1 MKKRV
6 YNFNLPDELR
16 DYLKKQSD
24 SKGTTISNYL
34 IGLIDKDREDT
45 EELLVLKERSVE
57 GDIVASV
64 ANKVLLEY
72 SFEYETKIKDVEN
85 LILTKLNKL
94 VNMDCKVEL
103 QKDDKNIF
111 GTIYFKSED
120 MQNYRC
126 IHVTMFGAIKSYL
139 N

>member
-24 SKGTTISNYL
+24 RKGTTISNYL

-85 LILTKLNKL
+85 LILTRLNKL

-126 IHVTMFGAIKSYL
+126 INVTMFGAIKSYL

>member
-24 SKGTTISNYL
+24 MKGTTISNYL

-64 ANKVLLEY
+64 ANKILLEY

-85 LILTKLNKL
+85 LILIRLNKL

-126 IHVTMFGAIKSYL
+126 IHVTMIGAIKSYL

>member
-24 SKGTTISNYL
+24 RKGTTISNYL
-34 IGLIDKDREDT
+34 IGLIDKDREDM

-72 SFEYETKIKDVEN
+72 SFESEIEIKDIEN
-85 LILTKLNKL
+85 VILKRLNRL
-94 VNMDCKVEL
+94 VNMECKIEL
-103 QKDDKNIF
+103 QKIDRGIA
-111 GTIYFKSED
+111 GVIYFKSED
-120 MQNYRC
+120 MQNPSC
-126 IHVTMFGAIKSYL
+126 IHVTMIGAIKSYL

>member
-24 SKGTTISNYL
+24 RKGTTISNYL

-111 GTIYFKSED
+111 GTIYFKPED

>member
-16 DYLKKQSD
+16 DYLKKESNR
-24 SKGTTISNYL
+24 KGTTISSYL
-34 IGLIDKDREDT
+34 IGLIDKDRKDM

-57 GDIVASV
+57 GDIIASV

-85 LILTKLNKL
+85 LILSRLNKL
-94 VNMDCKVEL
+94 VNMECKVEL
-103 QKDDKNIF
+103 QKIDEGIS
-111 GTIYFKSED
+111 GAIYFKSED
-120 MQNYRC
+120 MQNPGC
-126 IHVTMFGAIKSYL
+126 IHVTMIGAIKSYL

>member
-34 IGLIDKDREDT
+34 IGLIDKDREEM

-72 SFEYETKIKDVEN
+72 SFEHETKIKDVEN
-85 LILTKLNKL
+85 LILTRLNKL

-103 QKDDKNIF
+103 KKNDKGLSVF
-111 GTIYFKSED
+111 LHLHHEH
-120 MQNYRC
+120 RC
-126 IHVTMFGAIKSYL
+126 QQQDKL
-139 N
+139 

>member
-16 DYLKKQSD
+16 DYLKKESNR
-24 SKGTTISNYL
+24 KGTTISNYL
-34 IGLIDKDREDT
+34 RGLIDKDREEM
-45 EELLVLKERSVE
+45 EELLIFKERTVE

-72 SFEYETKIKDVEN
+72 SFESEIEIKDVEN
-85 LILTKLNKL
+85 VILNRLNRL
-94 VNMDCKVEL
+94 VNMECKIEL
-103 QKDDKNIF
+103 QKIER
-111 GTIYFKSED
+111 GISGAIYFKSED
-120 MQNYRC
+120 MQNPGC
-126 IHVTMFGAIKSYL
+126 IHVTMIGAIKSYL

>member
-6 YNFNLPDELR
+6 YNFNLPDKLR

-24 SKGTTISNYL
+24 RKGTTISNYL

-85 LILTKLNKL
+85 LILTKLNRL

-103 QKDDKNIF
+103 QKYDKNIF